1 MSDRLSPGWDRAE
14 DATEPLPLCD
24 YHAQTTERLNTW
36 HSNQIARQAPCC
48 IRLALIRQAAV
59 NSSAVV

>member
-48 IRLALIRQAAV
+48 IRLAVAK
-59 NSSAVV
+59 